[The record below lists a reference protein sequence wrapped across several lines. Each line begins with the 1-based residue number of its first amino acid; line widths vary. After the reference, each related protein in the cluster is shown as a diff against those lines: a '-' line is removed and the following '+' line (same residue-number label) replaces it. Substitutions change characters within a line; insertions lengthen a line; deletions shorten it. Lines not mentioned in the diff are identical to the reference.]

1 MSSECSVVECS
12 GLCLVGEQCMCAVT
26 HAGSTAV
33 CFHKAP
39 SRHCCRVQAASVQQV
54 LLRTSC
60 TVFALLHGCVCLLGQ
75 HVLLSVRCP
84 RVTWTANAALLTLMC
99 V

>member
-39 SRHCCRVQAASVQQV
+39 SRHCC
-54 LLRTSC
+54 LRTSSQRAAGAAAH
-60 TVFALLHGCVCLLGQ
+60 VVHCVCIASRLRLLA
-75 HVLLSVRCP
+75 
-84 RVTWTANAALLTLMC
+84 WTARAA
-99 V
+99 